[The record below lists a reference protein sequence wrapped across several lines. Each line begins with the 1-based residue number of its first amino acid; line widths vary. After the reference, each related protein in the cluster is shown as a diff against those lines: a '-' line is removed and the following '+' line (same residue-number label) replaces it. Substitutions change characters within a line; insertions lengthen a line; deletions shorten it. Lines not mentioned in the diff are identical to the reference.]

1 MSFAKIFES
10 ETLGQIL
17 VMKDTNDD
25 GDPCVTVMFDHQ
37 LCGTEDTE
45 IFLGLIKTHFGFDD
59 DEKRDSVF
67 DRVDIGKAESVVR
80 STLRDAGL
88 MP

>member
-17 VMKDTNDD
+17 VVKDTNDD
-25 GDPCVTVMFDHQ
+25 GDPCVVVMFDPQ
-37 LCGTEDTE
+37 LE
-45 IFLGLIKTHFGFDD
+45 GLENIKTKFGFDD
-59 DEKRDSVF
+59 EDRRDHIF
-67 DRVDIGKAESVVR
+67 DRVDLEKAESVVR

>member
-10 ETLGQIL
+10 ETFGQIL

-25 GDPCVTVMFDHQ
+25 DDPCVTVMFDPQ
-37 LCGTEDTE
+37 IEGFEN
-45 IFLGLIKTHFGFDD
+45 IKTRFGFEE
-59 DEKRDSVF
+59 DERR
-67 DRVDIGKAESVVR
+67 DRVWDDITLEKAESVVR

-88 MP
+88 PI

>member
-10 ETLGQIL
+10 KTCGQIL
-17 VMKDTNDD
+17 VTKDTNDD

-37 LCGTEDTE
+37 GDGMENAE
-45 IFLGLIKTHFGFDD
+45 IFLGLIKTHFGFDS

-67 DRVDIGKAESVVR
+67 DRIDIGKAESVVR
-80 STLRDAGL
+80 STLREAGL

>member
-1 MSFAKIFES
+1 MSFAKMFES

-17 VMKDTNDD
+17 VMKDTNGDD
-25 GDPCVTVMFDHQ
+25 DPCVTVMFDPQ
-37 LCGTEDTE
+37 IDGMEN
-45 IFLGLIKTHFGFDD
+45 IKMHFGFDS

-67 DRVDIGKAESVVR
+67 DRIDIEKAESAVR
-80 STLRDAGL
+80 LTLREAGL